1 MDAWNPNFQF
11 SCVFHLNILFCAQVH
26 TVETSG
32 MNRVMP
38 TMTFTSSF
46 TSSIFII
53 FCILTLTPLT
63 VFGSWI
69 SISSYYGKD
78 PFEFMNTVTIVY
90 VPETKTADT
99 CIC

>member
-1 MDAWNPNFQF
+1 MNPQF
-11 SCVFHLNILFCAQVH
+11 LIPVRFHLNILFCAQVH

-38 TMTFTSSF
+38 PMKFTSSF

-69 SISSYYGKD
+69 YISGFYGAD
-78 PFEFMNTVTIVY
+78 PFEFMKTVTIVY
-90 VPETKTADT
+90 APETKTTDRG
-99 CIC
+99 IC